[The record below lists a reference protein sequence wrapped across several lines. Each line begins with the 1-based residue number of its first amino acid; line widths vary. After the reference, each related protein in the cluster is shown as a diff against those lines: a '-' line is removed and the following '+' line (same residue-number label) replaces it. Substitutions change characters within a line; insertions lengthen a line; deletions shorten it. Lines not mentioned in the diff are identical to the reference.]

1 MKNRI
6 WYYLLIILLVLL
18 FGCEKEKNIL
28 PTLNPW
34 VSYGSVT
41 DRDGNTYRTILIGAQ
56 TWMAENLK
64 TTRYNDGK
72 AIPLVF
78 DAASWSI
85 LSTPA
90 CCWQNNDPARKVT
103 YGALYYWY
111 AVNSGKLCPSGW
123 HMPSDAEWTQLTDY
137 LGGENNAGG
146 KLKESGFKH
155 WNSPNTGAS
164 NETNFS
170 ALPGGDRIN
179 DTAAL
184 FENLCAE
191 GSWWTTTSEDD
202 WAVTRL
208 MFDDKNSVQRFFYS
222 KERGLSVRCVWDY

>member
-1 MKNRI
+1 
-6 WYYLLIILLVLL
+6 
-18 FGCEKEKNIL
+18 
-28 PTLNPW
+28 
-34 VSYGSVT
+34 
-41 DRDGNTYRTILIGAQ
+41 
-56 TWMAENLK
+56 
-64 TTRYNDGK
+64 
-72 AIPLVF
+72 
-78 DAASWSI
+78 
-85 LSTPA
+85 
-90 CCWQNNDPARKVT
+90 
-103 YGALYYWY
+103 
-111 AVNSGKLCPSGW
+111 
-123 HMPSDAEWTQLTDY
+123 MPSDAEWTQLTDY

-208 MFDDKNSVQRFFYS
+208 MFDDKNSVQRFFYF